1 MVNQLELPP
10 PGRWR
15 HSLNQDVMK
24 YKRDREG
31 KGYDRK
37 AEKSAWRKREEDE
50 FVQGWIKNQSEL
62 NLDPKQR
69 FNLALRR
76 GNDMDIQLISDEIGD
91 AERFGYRVEVAI
103 KPADSTVDAKIA

>member
-15 HSLNQDVMK
+15 HSLNQDVIK

-37 AEKSAWRKREEDE
+37 AEKSERRKRIEGQFLGD
-50 FVQGWIKNQSEL
+50 WINRQSEL
-62 NLDPKQR
+62 NLDPKKR
-69 FNLALRR
+69 FDLALRR
-76 GNDMDIQLISDEIGD
+76 GNDEDIQWISNEMDD

>member
-1 MVNQLELPP
+1 MVNQLESLP

-24 YKRDREG
+24 YKRDREE

-37 AEKSAWRKREEDE
+37 AENSKRRKRKEER

-76 GNDMDIQLISDEIGD
+76 GNATDILMISNEMDD

>member
-15 HSLNQDVMK
+15 HSLNQDVIK

-37 AEKSAWRKREEDE
+37 AEKSERRKRIEAKFAQD
-50 FVQGWIKNQSEL
+50 WINRQSEL

-76 GNDMDIQLISDEIGD
+76 GNDTDIQLISDEIND
-91 AERFGYRVEVAI
+91 AEKFGYRVEVVI